1 MSFCCEDLLE
11 LEEKHEKGELGT
23 YGWGG
28 ERRDISIYGVEG
40 I

>member
-1 MSFCCEDLLE
+1 MLFCCEDLLE